1 MQDVQMKN
9 YKNITGAGGS
19 ITMVTSL
26 CITAEMIGSY
36 SNQSGVVYSI
46 VTFADKLITGIAVV
60 IIENK

>member
-1 MQDVQMKN
+1 
-9 YKNITGAGGS
+9 
-19 ITMVTSL
+19 MVTSL
-26 CITAEMIGSY
+26 CITADMIGSH